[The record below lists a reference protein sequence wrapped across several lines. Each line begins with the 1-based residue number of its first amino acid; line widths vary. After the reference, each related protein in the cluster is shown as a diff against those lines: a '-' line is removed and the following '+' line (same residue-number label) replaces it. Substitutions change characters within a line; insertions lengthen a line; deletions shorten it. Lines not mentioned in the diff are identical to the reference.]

1 MVSTQDF
8 AREVW
13 VSLENIRE
21 RLAVVETEIRHAR
34 RDMVRLEGAL
44 ASHLERHNRSN
55 GCNGDGDGNG
65 DDSNPDVVHLRF
77 NRKLLGG
84 SAAGAG
90 AAATAALG
98 RMLGWW

>member
-44 ASHLERHNRSN
+44 ASHLERHNRSS
-55 GCNGDGDGNG
+55 GGSNG
-65 DDSNPDVVHLRF
+65 DDPNPDVVNLRF

-84 SAAGAG
+84 SAAGAA
-90 AAATAALG
+90 AAATAAVG
-98 RMLGWW
+98 KALGWW

>member
-55 GCNGDGDGNG
+55 GGSG
-65 DDSNPDVVHLRF
+65 DDSNPDVVNLRF

-90 AAATAALG
+90 AAVTAALG
-98 RMLGWW
+98 RLLGWW

>member
-55 GCNGDGDGNG
+55 GGGSSG
-65 DDSNPDVVHLRF
+65 DDSGENVVNLRF

-90 AAATAALG
+90 AAATAAVG
-98 RMLGWW
+98 KVLGWW

>member
-55 GCNGDGDGNG
+55 DGSNG
-65 DDSNPDVVHLRF
+65 DDSSPDVVNLRF

-84 SAAGAG
+84 SAAGAA
-90 AAATAALG
+90 AAATAAVG
-98 RMLGWW
+98 RVLGWW

>member
-55 GCNGDGDGNG
+55 GNDG

-90 AAATAALG
+90 AAVTAALG
-98 RMLGWW
+98 RLLGWW

>member
-34 RDMVRLEGAL
+34 RDLVRLEGAL
-44 ASHLERHNRSN
+44 ASHLERHNRSSR
-55 GCNGDGDGNG
+55 GGSNG
-65 DDSNPDVVHLRF
+65 DDSGENVVNLRF

-90 AAATAALG
+90 AAVTAAVG
-98 RMLGWW
+98 RVLGWW

>member
-55 GCNGDGDGNG
+55 GGSSNG
-65 DDSNPDVVHLRF
+65 DDSGENVVNLRF

-90 AAATAALG
+90 AAVTAAVG
-98 RMLGWW
+98 RVLGWW

>member
-44 ASHLERHNRSN
+44 ASHLEHHNRSN
-55 GCNGDGDGNG
+55 GGSNG

-90 AAATAALG
+90 AAVTAALG
-98 RMLGWW
+98 RLLGWW

>member
-34 RDMVRLEGAL
+34 RDMVRLERGAGVPPR
-44 ASHLERHNRSN
+44 APTTPSSGGSN
-55 GCNGDGDGNG
+55 GDE
-65 DDSNPDVVHLRF
+65 SNADVVHLRF

-84 SAAGAG
+84 SAAGAA
-90 AAATAALG
+90 AAATAAVG
-98 RMLGWW
+98 RVLGWW

>member
-44 ASHLERHNRSN
+44 ASHLEQHNPSN
-55 GCNGDGDGNG
+55 GGSSG
-65 DDSNPDVVHLRF
+65 DDSSPDVVHLRF

-84 SAAGAG
+84 SAAGAA
-90 AAATAALG
+90 AAATAAAG
-98 RMLGWW
+98 KVLGWW